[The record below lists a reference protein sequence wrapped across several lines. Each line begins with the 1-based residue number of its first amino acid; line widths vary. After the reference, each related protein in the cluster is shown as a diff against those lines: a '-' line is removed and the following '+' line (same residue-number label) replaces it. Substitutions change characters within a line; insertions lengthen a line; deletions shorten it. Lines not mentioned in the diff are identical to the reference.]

1 MMNPTL
7 ITRRRLLIAM
17 ALSPL
22 LWQMRG
28 AQAADVD
35 PQRVVALEWLPA
47 ELLLA
52 LGVTPYGVA
61 DIPNYRLWVNEPAL
75 PDSVI
80 DVGLRTEPNLEL
92 LTQMKPSFIV
102 WSAGYGPSP
111 EKLARIAP
119 GRGFTFSDGKRP
131 LAMAQRSLLEMAD
144 LLGKTQQAKRH
155 LAEFDALME
164 SLRPRF
170 AGRRR
175 SSAADDLSARSP
187 PRAGVW
193 RKLPVPGR
201 CLIASVLKTPGTAK
215 RHSGEALALA
225 STGWRHLTK
234 PMSSV
239 STMAM
244 SEIWLNCW
252 RRRSGRR
259 CPSCARAASSA
270 FRRSGSTARRCQ
282 RCILPACWLMPRES
296 GMNTRLSP
304 LAIILLA
311 GLLGVAFALSIVNL
325 NVALPYAQWRQALWQ
340 PDVDDIAQMLFHYS
354 LLPRLAV
361 ALLVGAGLGL
371 VGVLFQ
377 QVLRNPLAEPTT
389 LGVAT
394 GAQLGIT
401 VTTLWAIPGVLAS
414 QFAAL
419 AGACLVGALVFGVSW
434 GKRLSPV
441 TLILAGLVVSL
452 YCGALNQLMVIFHHD
467 QLQSMFLWS
476 TGTLTQT
483 DWSVAQRLWPQ
494 LLGGAILT
502 LLLLRPLTLM
512 GLDDGVARNLGL
524 ALSLARLGALTLAI
538 VISALLVNAVGIIG
552 FIGLF
557 APLLAK
563 MLGAR
568 RLLARLLL
576 AALIGA
582 LLLWL
587 SDQVILWLSRVWR
600 EVSTGSVTALIG
612 APLLLWL
619 LPRLRSI
626 SAPVMNGGDN
636 VQPERYHVQWFVLAG
651 VALLLLAVSVAL
663 AFGRDAH
670 GWLWA
675 HGDLLEQLLPWR
687 WPRVL
692 SALFA
697 GVMLAVA
704 GCIIQR
710 LTGSPMASPEVLGIS
725 SGAAFGVVLML
736 FFVPGDAFGWLLP
749 AGSLGA
755 AATLLI
761 IMLAAGR
768 GGFSPHRMLL
778 AGMALST
785 AFTMLLMMLQASG
798 DPRMAQILTWI
809 SGSTY
814 SATPE
819 RVVRSGAVM
828 LALLALAPLCRRWL
842 TILPLGGEAARAV
855 GMALT
860 SSRIVLLLLA
870 ACLTAAATLTIGP
883 LSFVGLMAP
892 HIARMMGFRRT
903 LPHMVISGLTGGL
916 LLVFADWCGRM
927 MMFPYQIPAGLL
939 STFIGAPYFIYLL
952 RKQSR

>member
-1 MMNPTL
+1 MSK
-7 ITRRRLLIAM
+7 RIA
-17 ALSPL
+17 LF
-22 LWQMRG
+22 
-28 AQAADVD
+28 
-35 PQRVVALEWLPA
+35 PA
-47 ELLLA
+47 LLLA
-52 LGVTPYGVA
+52 LLVIVA
-61 DIPNYRLWVNEPAL
+61 TALTSMNFSQAL
-75 PDSVI
+75 PRS
-80 DVGLRTEPNLEL
+80 
-92 LTQMKPSFIV
+92 Q
-102 WSAGYGPSP
+102 W
-111 EKLARIAP
+111 
-119 GRGFTFSDGKRP
+119 
-131 LAMAQRSLLEMAD
+131 AQA
-144 LLGKTQQAKRH
+144 
-155 LAEFDALME
+155 
-164 SLRPRF
+164 
-170 AGRRR
+170 
-175 SSAADDLSARSP
+175 ARSP
-187 PRAGVW
+187 D
-193 RKLPVPGR
+193 
-201 CLIASVLKTPGTAK
+201 I
-215 RHSGEALALA
+215 
-225 STGWRHLTK
+225 
-234 PMSSV
+234 
-239 STMAM
+239 
-244 SEIWLNCW
+244 
-252 RRRSGRR
+252 
-259 CPSCARAASSA
+259 
-270 FRRSGSTARRCQ
+270 
-282 RCILPACWLMPRES
+282 
-296 GMNTRLSP
+296 
-304 LAIILLA
+304 
-311 GLLGVAFALSIVNL
+311 
-325 NVALPYAQWRQALWQ
+325 NV
-340 PDVDDIAQMLFHYS
+340 IEQMIFHYS
-354 LLPRLAV
+354 LLPRLAIS
-361 ALLVGAGLGL
+361 LLVGAGLGL

-401 VTTLWAIPGVLAS
+401 VTTLWAIGCYGEPVCC
-414 QFAAL
+414 
-419 AGACLVGALVFGVSW
+419 AGRGLRCWLNCLWRRV

-452 YCGALNQLMVIFHHD
+452 YCGAINQLLVIFHHD

-483 DWSVAQRLWPQ
+483 DWGGVERLWPQ
-494 LLGGAILT
+494 LLGGVMLT

-524 ALSLARLGALTLAI
+524 ALSLARLAALSLAI

-568 RLLARLLL
+568 RLLPRLML
-576 AALIGA
+576 ASLIGA
-582 LLLWL
+582 LILWL
-587 SDQVILWLSRVWR
+587 SDQIILWLTRVWM

-626 SAPVMNGGDN
+626 SAPDMKVNDR
-636 VQPERYHVQWFVLAG
+636 VATERQHVLAFALAG
-651 VALLLLAVSVAL
+651 GVLLLMAVVVALS
-663 AFGRDAH
+663 FGRDAH
-670 GWLWA
+670 GWTWA
-675 HGDLLEQLLPWR
+675 SGALLDDLMPWR
-687 WPRVL
+687 WPRIMA
-692 SALFA
+692 ALFA

-710 LTGSPMASPEVLGIS
+710 LTGNPMASPEVLGIS

-736 FFVPGDAFGWLLP
+736 FLVPGNAFGWLLP

-755 AATLLI
+755 AVTLLI
-761 IMLAAGR
+761 IMIAAGR

-798 DPRMAQILTWI
+798 DPRMAQVLTWI

-814 SATPE
+814 NATDAQVW
-819 RVVRSGAVM
+819 RTGIVM
-828 LALLALAPLCRRWL
+828 VILLAITPLCRRWL
-842 TILPLGGEAARAV
+842 TILPLGGDTARAV

-860 SSRIVLLLLA
+860 PTRIALLLLA
-870 ACLTAAATLTIGP
+870 ACLTATATMTIGP

-903 LPHMVISGLTGGL
+903 MPHIVISALVGGL

-927 MMFPYQIPAGLL
+927 VLFPFQIPAGLL